1 MTCPHSYNARG
12 TDAAN
17 LGADHCSICLR
28 AEVAELRLQLE
39 ASREHTAEVIA
50 SGEALAAERDSAH
63 AAVVEE
69 QRLCALKL
77 RGLTL
82 ERDFQAAQARDLG
95 RQFREASDNLA
106 AAESRAEKLER
117 ALELS
122 ILCND
127 LHARIW
133 DTPEVRAKAAAMF
146 DEYGVSNWPDMHAVV
161 IRKARSALSAS
172 GGEGK

>member
-1 MTCPHSYNARG
+1 MTCPHTYNQRCD
-12 TDAAN
+12 DAAIQP
-17 LGADHCSICLR
+17 GDPERCSICLR

-95 RQFREASDNLA
+95 RQFREASEKLA

-117 ALELS
+117 ALEMVAGECES
-122 ILCND
+122 M
-127 LHARIW
+127 ARLPVDAITKSERVCW
-133 DTPEVRAKAAAMF
+133 MMLGD
-146 DEYGVSNWPDMHAVV
+146 
-161 IRKARSALSAS
+161 IARSALSAS
-172 GGEGK
+172 AGGEGK

>member
-95 RQFREASDNLA
+95 RQFREASEKLA

-117 ALELS
+117 ALEMVAGECES
-122 ILCND
+122 M
-127 LHARIW
+127 ARLPVDAITKSERVCW
-133 DTPEVRAKAAAMF
+133 MMLGE
-146 DEYGVSNWPDMHAVV
+146 
-161 IRKARSALSAS
+161 KARSALSAS

>member
-95 RQFREASDNLA
+95 RQFREASEKLA
-106 AAESRAEKLER
+106 AAESRAEKLAG
-117 ALELS
+117 ALEMVAGECES
-122 ILCND
+122 M
-127 LHARIW
+127 ARLPVDAITKSERVCW
-133 DTPEVRAKAAAMF
+133 MMLGE
-146 DEYGVSNWPDMHAVV
+146 
-161 IRKARSALSAS
+161 KARSALSAS

>member
-1 MTCPHSYNARG
+1 MSFEPYTDSEIEETRGHTGWNENVARRRIA
-12 TDAAN
+12 TID
-17 LGADHCSICLR
+17 LLR
-28 AEVAELRLQLE
+28 SQL
-39 ASREHTAEVIA
+39 S
-50 SGEALAAERDSAH
+50 AERARREDAEAALIRLEKAMGVNRPASAKP
-63 AAVVEE
+63 AAP
-69 QRLCALKL
+69 
-77 RGLTL
+77 T
-82 ERDFQAAQARDLG
+82 DTDL
-95 RQFREASDNLA
+95 QA